1 MRTDPSPATSNTVST
16 VVASVTVTSAPTKKD
31 SDHAGVIAGSVIAV
45 VVVLAAGGVGAWI
58 VLRKRKRARDA
69 GLRQGKAGMKYSE
82 MPDSELESMDGRREA
97 TDARGE
103 VTDARA
109 PDTVELD
116 SRPRHEMLDDHTSAI
131 RHELG
136 N

>member
-31 SDHAGVIAGSVIAV
+31 SDRAGVIAGSVIAV
-45 VVVLAAGGVGAWI
+45 VVVLAAGGVGAWM
-58 VLRKRKRARDA
+58 VLRKRRRARDA

-103 VTDARA
+103 VTDTRA
-109 PDTVELD
+109 PENVELD
-116 SRPRHEMLDDHTSAI
+116 SRPRHEMPDDHTSAI